1 MRISDTRHVWLVV
14 SLLKRRLAERYRGS
28 SLGMSWSI
36 LLPLGMLAI
45 YTFFFRYLLGMRW
58 PGDPS
63 ATDLEVALRIFLGLT
78 YVNMVGE
85 VLTASTRLVLEQPS
99 YVKKMQFPLPVLA
112 YVLVGSAVVQAVLAL
127 MVAALVALVGGVG
140 HPWLLP
146 LALFDLLPLLLWAL
160 AATWV
165 LSAVGVYLRDLQHVT
180 PALVTVILFLSPVF
194 YTVTSLPQ
202 QWQPLLAMN
211 PLSLPIEGA
220 RAMLLGDA
228 SPSWF
233 NWLAQLGSAL
243 CAAIGARWLF
253 ERLQPG
259 FADAI

>member
-1 MRISDTRHVWLVV
+1 MRTSDTRHVWLIT

-28 SLGMSWSI
+28 SLGISWSI

-45 YTFFFRYLLGMRW
+45 YTFFFRYLMGMRW

-78 YVNMVGE
+78 FVNMVGE
-85 VLTASTRLVLEQPS
+85 VITASTRLVLEQPS
-99 YVKKMQFPLPVLA
+99 YVKKMQFPLPALA
-112 YVLVGSAVVQAVLAL
+112 YVLVGAAVVQALLAL
-127 MVAALVALVGGVG
+127 LVAAVVALIGGVG
-140 HPWLLP
+140 RPWLLP
-146 LALFDLLPLLLWAL
+146 LVLIYLLPLLLWAL

-165 LSAVGVYLRDLQHVT
+165 LSALGVYLRDLQHIT
-180 PALVTVILFLSPVF
+180 PALVTVMLFLSPVF

-202 QWQPLLAMN
+202 QWQTLLALN

-220 RAMLLGDA
+220 RAMLFGDA
-228 SPSWF
+228 PPSWF
-233 NWLAQLGSAL
+233 NWGAQLAVSL
-243 CAAIGARWLF
+243 SAAIGARWLF

-259 FADAI
+259 FSDAI